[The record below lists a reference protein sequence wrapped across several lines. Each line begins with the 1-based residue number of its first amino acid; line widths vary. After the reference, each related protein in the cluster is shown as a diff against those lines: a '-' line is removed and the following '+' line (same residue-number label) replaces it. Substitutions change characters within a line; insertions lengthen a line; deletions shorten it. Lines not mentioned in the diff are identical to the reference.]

1 MPFFCIVTFCA
12 PVQYLYNFGF
22 YSTLKRIFYATVNF
36 GFCLCNS
43 RTCFIVQQDFVSVG
57 FELQVVS
64 CRILFVCHGLLY
76 KQLCS
81 WLLYGCLNDPYQEF
95 FVQLNTED
103 TENVSTLP
111 SQEEEDDELPI
122 LGVTGRQLQVCCE
135 TKYRRSQKHRMG
147 LITETPY
154 LSNILEETKCFP
166 LKHVLLCVSVC

>member
-1 MPFFCIVTFCA
+1 MQGTVTF
-12 PVQYLYNFGF
+12 GF
-22 YSTLKRIFYATVNF
+22 ICMLVE
-36 GFCLCNS
+36 FCLCNC
-43 RTCFIVQQDFVSVG
+43 RTCFIGQQDFFQKDFV

-135 TKYRRSQKHRMG
+135 TKYRSGQKHRMG

-154 LSNILEETKCFP
+154 LSNILEETK
-166 LKHVLLCVSVC
+166 